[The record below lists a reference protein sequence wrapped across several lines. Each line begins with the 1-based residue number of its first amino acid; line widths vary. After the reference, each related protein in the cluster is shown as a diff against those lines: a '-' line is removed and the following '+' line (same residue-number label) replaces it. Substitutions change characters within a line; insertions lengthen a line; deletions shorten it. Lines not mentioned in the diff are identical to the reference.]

1 MQRCR
6 RLIYISNDENP
17 PVISHQLRF
26 FPRPEVNSISDQSTC
41 LSRLHYPIHSVF
53 ACFRMLGSE
62 LCARIVDVEQKRVI
76 LTVVL
81 TVILTVILTVTLT
94 VILTVIQPT
103 RPAKQ
108 DLSPMS
114 RACWR
119 NALVLSRQPVVA
131 TCLTYR
137 ASIGPYLMWFVVEGA
152 SPHSSP
158 AVRERTRRSLGQ
170 ASDVGECRLRCGS
183 NLGKT
188 LVKKFPASRNTSRL
202 KSRLHVK
209 SNALLALNSSALQ
222 RVILLVYRL

>member
-1 MQRCR
+1 
-6 RLIYISNDENP
+6 
-17 PVISHQLRF
+17 VISHQLRF
-26 FPRPEVNSISDQSTC
+26 FPRLEVNSISDQSTC

-81 TVILTVILTVTLT
+81 TVILTA
-94 VILTVIQPT
+94 IQPT